1 MHQYI
6 AKRHFPRIE
15 VDNSKEVL
23 RELLFNFQFPI
34 LNLQLIT
41 NDSKKA
47 AGIPKYDLEIGISK
61 FDENWKLQD

>member
-1 MHQYI
+1 M
-6 AKRHFPRIE
+6 
-15 VDNSKEVL
+15 DNSKEVL